1 VITNKSTKTTIA
13 KDYKICSSLFSK
25 ARGLMFSKKR
35 NLIFDFDE
43 ERRISLHMLFV
54 FFPIWAVYLNKNKKT
69 VAIRKLFPFIYC
81 CYPKQKA
88 EYILELTEKPKIE
101 IGDKID
107 W

>member
-54 FFPIWAVYLNKNKKT
+54 FFPIWAVYLNKNK
-69 VAIRKLFPFIYC
+69 
-81 CYPKQKA
+81 A